1 MNNIFLNFVKAQ
13 LIMKLVGR
21 RGEESVSSQT
31 KQRRER
37 GESSLGEQEESHAQ
51 QSFVNMGEMKRRV
64 ERSGH
69 LTIITQPTTN
79 TTTDTAGEGRNGN
92 EWKVLP
98 DLRATVHLKWDRI
111 IGIGDQ
117 HCSEF

>member
-1 MNNIFLNFVKAQ
+1 MRQNK
-13 LIMKLVGR
+13 
-21 RGEESVSSQT
+21 GE
-31 KQRRER
+31 RRERQR
-37 GESSLGEQEESHAQ
+37 GESSLAEQEQSHAQ

-92 EWKVLP
+92 EWKFLP